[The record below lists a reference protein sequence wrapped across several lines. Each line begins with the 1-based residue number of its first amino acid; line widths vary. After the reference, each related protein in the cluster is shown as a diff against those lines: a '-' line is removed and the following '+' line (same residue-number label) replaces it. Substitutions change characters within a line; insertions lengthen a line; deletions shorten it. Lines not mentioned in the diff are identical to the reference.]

1 MLNPATFSAN
11 GNIVN
16 LENYESF
23 FLTRTGYVIHKMSII
38 SERII
43 TLHRAFF
50 LHLGR
55 GKAGEEGILPKL
67 EGYINGNNSKSR

>member
-1 MLNPATFSAN
+1 MLNPATFSVN
-11 GNIVN
+11 ENIVK
-16 LENYESF
+16 LKNYESF
-23 FLTRTGYVIHKMSII
+23 LLTRIGYVIHKMSII
-38 SERII
+38 SARKI